1 MNITS
6 AACNLGF
13 RGAIGY
19 GSARWAIRGF
29 TKHLYW
35 DMKELGIG
43 VTLLNAAEITG
54 TNYFKDAPGKAGSSS
69 KAKIPAL
76 FQLVDRLGLNYNTE
90 QVAAAALDGVEK
102 GWATIH

>member
-54 TNYFKDAPGKAGSSS
+54 TDYFKDAPGKAGGGS
-69 KAKIPAL
+69 KARIPKL
-76 FQLVDRLGLNYNTE
+76 FQLVDALGINYSTD
-90 QVAAAALDGVEK
+90 QVAAAGFSGVES
-102 GWATIH
+102 GWSI